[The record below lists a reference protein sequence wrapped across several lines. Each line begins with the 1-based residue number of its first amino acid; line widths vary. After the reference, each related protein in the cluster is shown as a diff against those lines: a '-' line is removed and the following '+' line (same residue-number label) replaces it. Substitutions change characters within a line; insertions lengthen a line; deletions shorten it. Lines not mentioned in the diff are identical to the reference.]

1 MSNIGRVVVAKTSN
15 AEYIVGVN
23 GVENIVSF
31 EPDVLKTVICFS
43 FCNKHGNKS
52 DDFHPWSVLALKR
65 KVRGID

>member
-31 EPDVLKTVICFS
+31 EPGGRKQKC
-43 FCNKHGNKS
+43 
-52 DDFHPWSVLALKR
+52 AL
-65 KVRGID
+65 